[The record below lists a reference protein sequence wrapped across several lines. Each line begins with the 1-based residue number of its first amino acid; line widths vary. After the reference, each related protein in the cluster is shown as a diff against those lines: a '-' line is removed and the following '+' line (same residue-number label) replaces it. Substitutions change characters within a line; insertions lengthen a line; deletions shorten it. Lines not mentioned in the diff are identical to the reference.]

1 MLWPAHLTNVFF
13 RLKIT
18 HSLGLRIVPFKVVD
32 FFDTVEQVMISMAS
46 NIEVMN
52 ALSMALTCRGGL
64 LTY

>member
-1 MLWPAHLTNVFF
+1 M
-13 RLKIT
+13 
-18 HSLGLRIVPFKVVD
+18 PFKVVD

>member
-1 MLWPAHLTNVFF
+1 MPLKVF
-13 RLKIT
+13 
-18 HSLGLRIVPFKVVD
+18 V
-32 FFDTVEQVMISMAS
+32 FFDTVEQVMLAMAS